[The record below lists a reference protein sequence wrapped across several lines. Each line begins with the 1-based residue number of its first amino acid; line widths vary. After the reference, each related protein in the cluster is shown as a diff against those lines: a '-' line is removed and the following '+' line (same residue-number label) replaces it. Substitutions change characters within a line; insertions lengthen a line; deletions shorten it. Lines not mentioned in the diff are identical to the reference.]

1 MNTNPRTS
9 TEADR
14 RAFEA
19 LTNIRRL
26 HNWRRELER
35 LAREKLDRL
44 SHALLTSG
52 HALPCT
58 VHQVSRAIRAGQAAL
73 VAGRSYDEAFDIA
86 VNALVPP
93 PCA

>member
-35 LAREKLDRL
+35 LAREKDRL
-44 SHALLTSG
+44 SHALLTSD
-52 HALPCT
+52 HALRCT
-58 VHQVSRAIRAGQAAL
+58 IHQVSRAIRTGQAAL

-86 VNALVPP
+86 INALVPP